1 MRYFLLFTAVIFAAF
16 SLRGATML
24 APDFGAGKLDYIQQ
38 NGKKV
43 YADLRDGKA
52 VFKKGALELNGQ
64 ELAYDTE
71 GVLNLNNGTLSFDIE
86 PLNFD
91 GKTWKPGENR
101 YITLFAAATDSGY
114 TQLWLYLYPHNKS
127 IGFFSWDNNRATVQ
141 ARGSLL
147 KVPGAFDRNK
157 KTRVTATW
165 DPQFIRLFINGV
177 EVANASYGLGSD
189 RVASQ
194 DMLIRFM
201 PRNYQGKKLHNYRCR
216 LSSLYLLDTTKTP
229 GSIQAEFTAGKMDS
243 SKILTL
249 SELVAP
255 KLVKTPVIDGKA
267 STGEWDDAAMVPLQK
282 QNAKSQLDSSIAA
295 TVKVKHDFK
304 KLYCLFDVPGEKKPQ
319 LSAPADTFG
328 SDVYSDSLVEVYLRK
343 RNSARNDYYQF
354 TVSPRNAHSVMTP
367 GAKIKNIP
375 FEHKAA
381 LLKNRYQV
389 EIAIPLKN
397 INMQDLKELEVNF
410 GLHLPENEQLSL
422 LDRWIAWSGIK
433 RAAFALQCGKLTLA
447 DSNTVS
453 RLQPFRGLNYG
464 KVELSHSSNV
474 PASAELTL
482 RNGVGKVM
490 LSKKFADA
498 RKLAAA
504 FPLKWIGGGFLDF
517 KVTDS
522 KGRVLNS
529 TSGKLLI
536 QEPFSITY
544 RTLPSAGKIEFDID
558 ANGLGKSAAGKLFF
572 TGILKDANKVLSQC
586 KSRLTSLRS
595 VAEMK
600 LPALRPGKYKVQLSL
615 SDGRNNY
622 VKMLDFER
630 PDDTFIK
637 KALGRERTIPAP
649 WGKMT
654 FKDNKIK
661 GSYFSYTFDKN
672 SPFPV
677 LAEKMGKKILNSG
690 NLELIVNGKKQQFL
704 HKNVKIVENAPDRSI
719 VTGELQCRTAPLKVV
734 YKRIAS
740 YDGLLKY
747 HLTLVPAHPVTVNR
761 FAWQGKIMPEMA
773 KYGINP
779 DVSPSFLKDYST
791 LDKVVHR
798 TFPVAWVTGLKYGFT
813 LFSDN
818 DANWVG
824 DSRYAL
830 VMDKTPERTLLTA
843 EMIGKNVTVKR
854 NIPYVLAMMSTP
866 GKPPRSDWRQVY
878 CHVPDKPGTGG
889 TYYRSIGW
897 GHERLMF
904 RWYRWICLTH
914 LWNPS
919 AAAKRVA
926 YFKQR
931 GALSIPYCCG
941 ALMPDSNPIY
951 NYYGHEWR
959 RSFQGRLQPACE
971 QGTDLDGVMFN
982 GGIPICANNTGFAD
996 YMTYYTDQYL
1006 KKYDLYGIYLDFAG
1020 VYKTDKP
1027 FYDTDLTEYLTPGRK
1042 VSAWNIFGLREL
1054 YERLR
1059 KVLQK
1064 HGKDKVLWLHEWDR
1078 YHPAY
1083 ASFGDLIYPG
1093 EEFMHKIRVNRRVYG
1108 EETPLEQ
1115 WQVAYN
1121 SEVNG
1126 AAVQFLTQ
1134 YRYFREPIH
1143 NLKKSEAE
1151 KLDFARD
1158 LMTMVLLHDVNMS
1171 DVFTKSWHAL
1181 WDKLEIK
1188 KAQFYGYY
1196 TAPAVKVTTDNAAV
1210 KTAMYIWKGKSKAV
1224 LILGNTTNRPQ
1235 KFKIK
1240 AANLVLSDKAY
1251 DLFNKKTVD
1260 LKKTFTFRDFDF
1272 LVLEV
1277 EIKGKTVKK

>member
-1 MRYFLLFTAVIFAAF
+1 MKQFFIFTAVVFSAF
-16 SLRGATML
+16 TLCGATML
-24 APDFGAGKLDYIQQ
+24 APDLGAGKLDYVQQ

-52 VFKKGALELNGQ
+52 VFKKSALELNGQ

-71 GVLNLNNGTLSFDIE
+71 GVINLNNGTLSFDIE

-101 YITLFAAATDSGY
+101 HITLFAVATDAGY
-114 TQLWLYLYPHNKS
+114 TQLWIYLYPHNKS
-127 IGFFSWDNNRATVQ
+127 IGFYSWDNNRATVQ

-194 DMLIRFM
+194 DMLVRFM

-216 LSSLYLLDTTKTP
+216 LSNLYLLDTTKTP

-243 SKILTL
+243 SKLLSL

-255 KLVKTPVIDGKA
+255 KLLKKPVIDGKA
-267 STGEWDDAAMVPLQK
+267 AKGEWDDAAIIPLQK
-282 QNAKSQLDSSIAA
+282 QNARSQLDSTIAA
-295 TVKVKHDFK
+295 TVRVKHDFE
-304 KLYCLFDVPGEKKPQ
+304 KLYCLFEVPGDKKPRI
-319 LSAPADTFG
+319 SAKADTFT
-328 SDVYSDSLVEVYLRK
+328 SDVYHDSLVEIYLRK

-354 TVSPRNAHSVMTP
+354 TVSPNNAHSVIVP
-367 GAKIKNIP
+367 GAKIKSVP

-381 LLKNRYQV
+381 LQKDRYFI
-389 EIAIPLKN
+389 EIAVPLKN
-397 INMQDLKELEVNF
+397 VNMQNLKEFAVNF
-410 GLHLPENEQLSL
+410 GLHLPENDQLSL
-422 LDRWIAWSGIK
+422 LDRWIAWSGVK
-433 RAAFALQCGKLTLA
+433 RAAFALQCGNITLA
-447 DSNTVS
+447 DTNIVS
-453 RLQPFRGLNYG
+453 CLQPLGGVNYG
-464 KVELSHSSNV
+464 KVELAHTSNV
-474 PASAELTL
+474 PSKAELTV
-482 RNGVGKVM
+482 RDGVGKVM
-490 LSKKFADA
+490 ISKKFADA
-498 RKLAAA
+498 SKLAAVL
-504 FPLKWIGGGFLDF
+504 PLKWIGGGFLDF

-522 KGRVLNS
+522 GGRVLNS

-536 QEPFSITY
+536 QEPFSVTY
-544 RTLPSAGKIEFDID
+544 RTLPNSGKIEFDID
-558 ANGLGKSAAGKLFF
+558 ANGLGKNAAGKFFF
-572 TGILKDANKVLSQC
+572 TGVLKDGNKVLSQC
-586 KSRLTSLRS
+586 KSKLSVLRS
-595 VAEMK
+595 VAAMK
-600 LPALRPGKYKVQLSL
+600 LPELRPGKYKLHLSL
-615 SDGRNNY
+615 SDGKNNHL
-622 VKMLDFER
+622 KTLEFER

-637 KALGRERTIPAP
+637 KAMGRERTIPSP

-654 FKDNKIK
+654 FKDNKLQ
-661 GSYFSYTFDKN
+661 GSYFTYIFDKN

-677 LAEKMGKKILNSG
+677 LAEKMGKTILCSG
-690 NLELIVNGKKQQFL
+690 NIDLVVNGKKQQL
-704 HKNVKIVENAPDRSI
+704 KHKNVKVAENAPDRVI
-719 VTGELQCRTAPLKVV
+719 VTGELECSAAPLKVV

-747 HLTLVPAHPVTVNR
+747 HLTLVPARPVTVNR
-761 FAWQGKIMPEMA
+761 FAWQGKVVPEMA

-791 LDKVVHR
+791 LKKVVHR

-813 LFSDN
+813 LFSDS

-824 DSRYAL
+824 DPRYAL

-843 EMIGKNVTVKR
+843 EMIAKPVVVKR

-866 GKPPRSDWRQVY
+866 GKPPRSDWRQTY
-878 CHVPDKPGTGG
+878 SHVPEKPGTGG

-897 GHERLMF
+897 GFERHMF

-914 LWNPS
+914 LWNPD

-926 YFKQR
+926 YFKKR

-959 RSFQGRLQPACE
+959 RSVQGRLQPACE

-982 GGIPICANNTGFAD
+982 GGIPICANNPGFAD

-1006 KKYDLYGIYLDFAG
+1006 KKYDLSGLYLDFGG

-1042 VSAWNIFGLREL
+1042 VTAWNIFGVREL

-1059 KVLQK
+1059 RVLQS
-1064 HGKDKVLWLHEWDR
+1064 HGKDKILWLHEWDR
-1078 YHPAY
+1078 YHPAF

-1108 EETPLEQ
+1108 EDTPLEQ
-1115 WQVAYN
+1115 WQVSYS

-1126 AAVQFLTQ
+1126 ASVQFLTQ

-1143 NLKKSEAE
+1143 NLKKSVAE

-1171 DVFTKSWHAL
+1171 DVFTRPWHSI
-1181 WDKLEIK
+1181 WDKFEMR
-1188 KAQFYGYY
+1188 KAQFYSYY
-1196 TAPAVKVTTDNAAV
+1196 TTPAVEVVTGDPAV
-1210 KTAMYIWKGKSKAV
+1210 KTAMYRWKGKNKAV
-1224 LILGNTTNRPQ
+1224 LILGNTSKTA
-1235 KFKIK
+1235 KSFKLNDSK
-1240 AANLVLSDKAY
+1240 LPLADKAY
-1251 DLFNKKTVD
+1251 DLFNSKPVD
-1260 LKKTFTFRDFDF
+1260 LRQTFKFRDFDF

-1277 EIKGKTVKK
+1277 EIKEKTAKK